1 MEKNLN
7 LILANFIP
15 LLSSGRDVELS
26 AGTPPFGVSLGKS
39 LHLLVFLV
47 VNGVSGA
54 GLLMEGMRKA
64 EFSLACQ
71 ELLSTP
77 GVDGAQEVQKE

>member
-1 MEKNLN
+1 ME
-7 LILANFIP
+7 F
-15 LLSSGRDVELS
+15 S
-26 AGTPPFGVSLGKS
+26 AETLPFGVSSVKS

-54 GLLMEGMRKA
+54 GLLMEGVREA

-77 GVDGAQEVQKE
+77 DVDGAREVQKE